1 MTFLLWGIFVYLLVL
16 LIIGWWVSRYIKTEI
31 DYLLAGRKLGYVFC
45 TFTIFAT
52 WFGFESVIGSSGAIY
67 DG

>member
-1 MTFLLWGIFVYLLVL
+1 MTFLLWGIFAYLLVQ

-31 DYLLAGRKLGYVFC
+31 DYLLAGRKLGYVPG

-52 WFGFESVIGSSGAIY
+52 
-67 DG
+67 